1 MLCGPWGPF
10 QIGPLTAH
18 VVRHRAVY
26 CMAPTAISSLSMG
39 SVYPFIYFMYLF
51 FKDSFVVQFEVHR
64 EMERMA
70 QSFPYA
76 PCPALTQPPPLSAS
90 PLDGACVT
98 MGGLTLTLHPESVVY
113 IRVHSGVTLSVALD
127 KCVMMCIM
135 QSGSLP

>member
-1 MLCGPWGPF
+1 M
-10 QIGPLTAH
+10 
-18 VVRHRAVY
+18 Y
-26 CMAPTAISSLSMG
+26 CTAPTAISSLSMG
-39 SVYPFIYFMYLF
+39 SLYPFICFMYLF
-51 FKDSFVVQFEVHR
+51 FKDYFVVQFEVHR

-76 PCPALTQPPPLSAS
+76 PCPTLTQPPPLSAS
-90 PLDGACVT
+90 PLDGAFVT

-127 KCVMMCIM
+127 KCVMTCIT